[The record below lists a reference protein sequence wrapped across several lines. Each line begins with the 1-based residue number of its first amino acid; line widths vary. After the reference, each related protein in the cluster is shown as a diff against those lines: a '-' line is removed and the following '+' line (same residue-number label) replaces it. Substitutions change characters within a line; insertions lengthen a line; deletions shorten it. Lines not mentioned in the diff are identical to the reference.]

1 MTPGDIG
8 VLIAL
13 LIMIVFSGM
22 FSASETAFSTAQKA
36 RLQAMAD
43 DGQKRAGKVLRFLDK
58 YERILS
64 TILIGN
70 NIVNITGATLG
81 TILFTSLIVNNE
93 SLANTVSTIVI
104 TVVVLI
110 FGEITPKTIAKERPE
125 KSAMGFYPFVLACYY
140 ILYPFNL
147 IFSGWKKLMSKVF
160 KFKKEASYTEE
171 ELINIVEN
179 AENEGEIE
187 AHESELIRSAIEFED
202 REVIDIMIPRVNVIS
217 VDIEDSVEE
226 IYNTY
231 IESGYSRLPVY
242 KDTID
247 NIVGIIHEKDFYK
260 FMHDGET
267 NINSIIQ
274 KTLCVPSSMK
284 ISSVLREIQH
294 NKVHLAI
301 VVDEFGGTMG
311 IVTLEDVL
319 EELVGEIYD
328 EHDAVEELY
337 KKISD
342 TEYVVVG
349 EQNLEEFLDMV
360 DITLNEND
368 EEERIDATTVG
379 GFVTEQMDK
388 IPTVGEK
395 FTFKNLDIEITDASE
410 TRVNEV
416 KITVNEKEEEEE

>member
-1 MTPGDIG
+1 METGDIV
-8 VLIAL
+8 VLVAL
-13 LIMIVFSGM
+13 IVMIILSGM

-43 DGQKRAGKVLRFLDK
+43 DGEKRAGKVLKFLDK

-81 TILFTSLIVNNE
+81 TILFASLISNNDI
-93 SLANTVSTIVI
+93 ANTVSTVVI

-125 KSAMGFYPFVLACYY
+125 KSAIGFYPFIILCYY
-140 ILYPFNL
+140 VLFPFNL
-147 IFSGWKKLMSKVF
+147 VFSGWKKLMSKIF
-160 KFKKEASYTEE
+160 KFKKEATYTEE

-179 AENEGEIE
+179 AEEEGEIE

-202 REVIDIMIPRVNVIS
+202 REVIDIMIPRVNMVS
-217 VDIEDSVEE
+217 VDIEDSLEE
-226 IYNTY
+226 IYSTY
-231 IESGYSRLPVY
+231 TESGYSRLPVY

-247 NIVGIIHEKDFYK
+247 NIVGIIHEKDFYR
-260 FMHDGET
+260 FMHDGGT
-267 NINSIIQ
+267 DINKIIQ

-311 IVTLEDVL
+311 IVTLEDIL

-328 EHDAVEELY
+328 EHDAVEELC

-342 TEYVVVG
+342 TEYVVAG
-349 EQNLEEFLDMV
+349 EQNLEELLEML

-368 EEERIDATTVG
+368 EEERVDATTVG

-388 IPTVGEK
+388 IPTIGEK
-395 FTFKNLDIEITDASE
+395 FIFKNLEIEITDASE

-416 KITVNEKEEEEE
+416 KIIVVEKVEDEE

>member
-1 MTPGDIG
+1 
-8 VLIAL
+8 
-13 LIMIVFSGM
+13 
-22 FSASETAFSTAQKA
+22 
-36 RLQAMAD
+36 
-43 DGQKRAGKVLRFLDK
+43 
-58 YERILS
+58 
-64 TILIGN
+64 
-70 NIVNITGATLG
+70 
-81 TILFTSLIVNNE
+81 
-93 SLANTVSTIVI
+93 
-104 TVVVLI
+104 
-110 FGEITPKTIAKERPE
+110 
-125 KSAMGFYPFVLACYY
+125 
-140 ILYPFNL
+140 
-147 IFSGWKKLMSKVF
+147 MSKIF

-179 AENEGEIE
+179 AEEEGEIE

-202 REVIDIMIPRVNVIS
+202 SEVIDIMVPRVNMVS
-217 VDIEDSVEE
+217 VEIEDSLEE

-247 NIVGIIHEKDFYK
+247 NIVGIIHEKDFYR
-260 FMHDGET
+260 FMHDGGT
-267 NINSIIQ
+267 DINKIIQ

-284 ISSVLREIQH
+284 ISSVLREIQR

-311 IVTLEDVL
+311 IVTLEDIL

-328 EHDAVEELY
+328 EHDAVEELC

-342 TEYVVVG
+342 TEYVVAG
-349 EQNLEEFLDMV
+349 EQNLEELLETL

-368 EEERIDATTVG
+368 EEERVDSTTVG

-395 FTFKNLDIEITDASE
+395 FTFKNLDVEITDATE

-416 KITVNEKEEEEE
+416 KITVSEKEDEEE

>member
-1 MTPGDIG
+1 MELGDIG

-13 LIMIVFSGM
+13 LIMIVLSGC

-43 DGQKRAGKVLRFLDK
+43 DGEERAGSVLKFLDQ

-70 NIVNITGATLG
+70 NIVNITAATLG
-81 TILFTSLIVNNE
+81 TILFSSLIRNTDV
-93 SLANTVSTIVI
+93 ANTVSTAAI

-125 KSAMGFYPFVLACYY
+125 KAAMGFYPFIICCYY
-140 ILYPFNL
+140 VLFPFNI
-147 IFSGWKKLMSKVF
+147 IFSGWKKLMSKIF
-160 KFKKEASYTEE
+160 RFKKEASYTEE

-202 REVIDIMIPRVNVIS
+202 SEVIDIMIPRVNVIA
-217 VDIEDSVEE
+217 VDIEDSNEE

-247 NIVGIIHEKDFYK
+247 NIVGIIHEKDFYR
-260 FMHDGET
+260 FMHDGGT
-267 NINSIIQ
+267 DVTKIIQ

-328 EHDAVEELY
+328 EHDAVEELC

-342 TEYVVVG
+342 TEYVVAG
-349 EQNLEEFLDMV
+349 EQNLEEFLEMV

-368 EEERIDATTVG
+368 EEERIDATTIG
-379 GFVTEQMDK
+379 GFVSEQMDK

-395 FTFKNLDIEITDASE
+395 FTFKNLDIEITAATE
-410 TRVNEV
+410 TRVTEV
-416 KITVNEKEEEEE
+416 KVTVTESEEEAE

>member
-1 MTPGDIG
+1 MNPDDIG
-8 VLIAL
+8 VLVAL
-13 LIMIVFSGM
+13 LIMVVVSGM
-22 FSASETAFSTAQKA
+22 FSAAETAFSTAQKA

-43 DGQKRAGKVLRFLDK
+43 DGQKRAGKVLKFLDK

-70 NIVNITGATLG
+70 NIVNITAATLG
-81 TILFTSLIVNNE
+81 TILFTSLIKNNDDI
-93 SLANTVSTIVI
+93 ANTVSTVVV

-125 KSAMGFYPFVLACYY
+125 KAAMGFYPFIIACYY

-147 IFSGWKKLMSKVF
+147 VFSGWKKLMSKIF

-202 REVIDIMIPRVNVIS
+202 SEVIDIMIPRVNVIS

-226 IYNTY
+226 IYNKY

-267 NINSIIQ
+267 DISKIIQ

-328 EHDAVEELY
+328 EHDAVEELC

-342 TEYVVVG
+342 NEYIVAG
-349 EQNLEEFLDMV
+349 EENLEVFLELV

-368 EEERIDATTVG
+368 EEERIDATTIG

-395 FTFKNLDIEITDASE
+395 FTFKNLDIEIIDASE

-416 KITVNEKEEEEE
+416 KITVNEPIKEEE

>member
-1 MTPGDIG
+1 MELGDIG

-13 LIMIVFSGM
+13 LIMIVLSGC

-43 DGQKRAGKVLRFLDK
+43 DGEERAGSVLKFLDQ

-70 NIVNITGATLG
+70 NIVNITAATLG
-81 TILFTSLIVNNE
+81 TILFSSLIQNTDV
-93 SLANTVSTIVI
+93 ANTVSTAAI

-125 KSAMGFYPFVLACYY
+125 KAAMGFYPFIICCYY
-140 ILYPFNL
+140 VLFPFNI
-147 IFSGWKKLMSKVF
+147 IFSGWKKLMGKIF
-160 KFKKEASYTEE
+160 RFKKEASYTEE

-202 REVIDIMIPRVNVIS
+202 SEVIDIMIPRVNVIA
-217 VDIEDSVEE
+217 VDIEDSNEE

-247 NIVGIIHEKDFYK
+247 NIVGIIHEKDFYR
-260 FMHDGET
+260 FMHDGGT
-267 NINSIIQ
+267 DVTKIIQ

-328 EHDAVEELY
+328 EHDAIEELC

-342 TEYVVVG
+342 TEYVVAG
-349 EQNLEEFLDMV
+349 EQNLEEFLEMV

-368 EEERIDATTVG
+368 EEERIDATTIG
-379 GFVTEQMDK
+379 GFVSEQMDK

-395 FTFKNLDIEITDASE
+395 FTFKNLDIEITAATE
-410 TRVNEV
+410 TRVTEV
-416 KITVNEKEEEEE
+416 KITVTESEEEAE

>member
-1 MTPGDIG
+1 MEVGDIV
-8 VLIAL
+8 VLVSL
-13 LIMIVFSGM
+13 LVMVILSGM

-43 DGQKRAGKVLRFLDK
+43 DGEERAGKVLKFLDR

-81 TILFTSLIVNNE
+81 TILFSSLIANNDV
-93 SLANTVSTIVI
+93 ANTVSTVVV

-125 KSAMGFYPFVLACYY
+125 KAAMGFYPFIVFCYY
-140 ILYPFNL
+140 VLFPFNL
-147 IFSGWKKLMSKVF
+147 VFSGWKKLMGKIF
-160 KFKKEASYTEE
+160 RFKKEASYTEE

-202 REVIDIMIPRVNVIS
+202 SEVIDIMIPRVNVVA
-217 VDIEDSVEE
+217 VDIEDNNEE

-260 FMHDGET
+260 FMHDGESD
-267 NINSIIQ
+267 ISKIIQ

-328 EHDAVEELY
+328 EHDAVEELC

-342 TEYVVVG
+342 TEYVVAG
-349 EQNLEEFLDMV
+349 EQNLEEFLDIV

-395 FTFKNLDIEITDASE
+395 FTFKNLEIEITDASE

-416 KITVNEKEEEEE
+416 KITVIEESEDEE

>member
-1 MTPGDIG
+1 MGTVEIV
-8 VLIAL
+8 VLIS
-13 LIMIVFSGM
+13 LIVMIILSGM

-43 DGQKRAGKVLRFLDK
+43 DGQKGADKVLKFLDK

-81 TILFTSLIVNNE
+81 TILFTALIQDDNIG
-93 SLANTVSTIVI
+93 NTVSTIVV

-125 KSAMGFYPFVLACYY
+125 KAAIAFYPFIILCYY
-140 ILYPFNL
+140 ILFPFNL
-147 IFSGWKKLMSKVF
+147 IFSGWKKLMSKIF

-179 AENEGEIE
+179 AEEEGEIE

-202 REVIDIMIPRVNVIS
+202 SEVIDIMVPRVNMVS
-217 VDIEDSVEE
+217 VDIEDNVEE

-247 NIVGIIHEKDFYK
+247 NIVGIIHEKDFYR
-260 FMHDGET
+260 FMHDGGT
-267 NINSIIQ
+267 DINKIIQ
-274 KTLCVPSSMK
+274 KTLCVPASMK
-284 ISSVLREIQH
+284 ISSVLREIQR

-311 IVTLEDVL
+311 IVTLEDIL

-328 EHDAVEELY
+328 EHDAVEELC

-342 TEYVVVG
+342 TEYVVAG
-349 EQNLEEFLDMV
+349 EQNLEELLETL

-368 EEERIDATTVG
+368 EEERVDSTTVG

-395 FTFKNLDIEITDASE
+395 FTFKNLDVEITEATE

-416 KITVNEKEEEEE
+416 KITVSEKEDEEE

>member
-1 MTPGDIG
+1 METGDIV
-8 VLIAL
+8 VLVAL
-13 LIMIVFSGM
+13 IVMIILSGM

-43 DGQKRAGKVLRFLDK
+43 DGKKGAGKVLKFLDK

-81 TILFTSLIVNNE
+81 TILFASLISNNDI
-93 SLANTVSTIVI
+93 ANTVSTIVI

-125 KSAMGFYPFVLACYY
+125 KAAIGFYPFIILCYY
-140 ILYPFNL
+140 VLYPFNL
-147 IFSGWKKLMSKVF
+147 IFSGWKKLMSKIF

-179 AENEGEIE
+179 AEEEGEIE

-202 REVIDIMIPRVNVIS
+202 REVIDIMVPRVNMVS
-217 VDIEDSVEE
+217 VDIEDSLEE
-226 IYNTY
+226 IYSTY
-231 IESGYSRLPVY
+231 TESGYSRLPVY

-247 NIVGIIHEKDFYK
+247 NIVGIIHEKDFYR
-260 FMHDGET
+260 FMHDGGT
-267 NINSIIQ
+267 DINKIIQ

-311 IVTLEDVL
+311 IVTLEDIL

-328 EHDAVEELY
+328 EHDAVEELC

-342 TEYVVVG
+342 TEYVVAG
-349 EQNLEEFLDMV
+349 EQNLEELLETL

-368 EEERIDATTVG
+368 EEERVDATTVG

-395 FTFKNLDIEITDASE
+395 FTFKNLDVEITDATE

-416 KITVNEKEEEEE
+416 KIIVGEKEEEEE